1 MKQALK
7 GNPRAST
14 TKKLLGCD
22 WQTAVQHIERTFGPG
37 MTWKNHGLVWHID
50 HIKPCA
56 KFDLTD
62 SEQQRACFH
71 YTNLQALPVLE
82 NLKKGAK
89 WTHFLNV

>member
-1 MKQALK
+1 
-7 GNPRAST
+7 
-14 TKKLLGCD
+14 
-22 WQTAVQHIERTFGPG
+22 